1 MKLSRLLIATVAL
14 TLMIGGWAVGRA
26 QSSAPDFELVVATTV
41 LEDGSISTAVDCA
54 RGCKL
59 AWVQRRVPGAMPNT
73 AHFDFQCKGS
83 NQCPSGAIGGWIAK

>member
-1 MKLSRLLIATVAL
+1 MKLSHLLIATVAF

-26 QSSAPDFELVVATTV
+26 QSSGPDFELVVATTV

-59 AWVQRRVPGAMPNT
+59 AWVQRNPNAIPGST
-73 AHFDFQCKGS
+73 HFDFHCKGS